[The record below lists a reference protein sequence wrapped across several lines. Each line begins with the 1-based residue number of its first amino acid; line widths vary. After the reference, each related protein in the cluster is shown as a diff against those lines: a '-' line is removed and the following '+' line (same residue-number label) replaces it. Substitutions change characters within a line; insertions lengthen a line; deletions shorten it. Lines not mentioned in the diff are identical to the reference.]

1 MHNAIAITTFFL
13 TWFFACTVN
22 AQPLN
27 PRAAADYSAANN
39 GQAVLVMQGGKLV
52 FEEYQNGFR
61 QALTHPLYSGTKTF
75 ACALAVAAQDDG
87 IIDLDEPVANV
98 ITPWRMDAAIKAPQ
112 IEWKSKI
119 TARQLLSLSSG
130 LSADFP
136 PGTDLAAINSYR
148 AAIFN
153 RSATA
158 PGDAAIYTPSTFQ
171 AFAAYFELKTG
182 GRLTADYS
190 VAGGRDILEYLQARV
205 FDPIGMQVGAWTR
218 DTQGRATLSQGA
230 NISARE
236 WIKFGQLL
244 LQGGKWG
251 GKTIL
256 SESRLRECVTF
267 NNPAFSGYG
276 LALWSNRP
284 VGDTYNAAIDSLP
297 INDINV
303 VDRAAPDVPSDMFM
317 AAGALNQRLYVI
329 PSRDLVVL
337 HYAFGGAWSDN
348 EFLKRLLDVKAGT
361 QSVPAQPF
369 DYQDLWWAGQAENG
383 WGMTIAQQGSTLFSV
398 LYVYDNM
405 GQPQWVVM
413 PGGTWNATLS
423 AYTGGLY
430 IPSGSPFSAYDASKF
445 VVGSAVGQATINFRD
460 ASTATINFT
469 INGVSGSKKITRQ
482 VFADGTP
489 RNNFSDMWWA
499 GLSQNGWGLA
509 LMQQANNI
517 FGVWFT
523 YDAQGKP
530 TWLVMPGGAFAAS
543 NIFEGA
549 LYRTTGSTWLGAG
562 YNSALFKALP
572 VGTLRFDFSGA
583 NQGAMRYM
591 VDGVSGSNAIARQLF
606 GAQLP

>member
-98 ITPWRMDAAIKAPQ
+98 ITPWRTNAAIQASQ
-112 IEWKSKI
+112 ANWKSQI
-119 TARQLLSLSSG
+119 TGRQLLSLSSG
-130 LSADFP
+130 LSADVP
-136 PGTDLAAINSYR
+136 SGTDLATINSYR
-148 AAIFN
+148 AAIFT

-158 PGDAAIYTPSTFQ
+158 PGDSAIYGPSTFQ
-171 AFAAYFELKTG
+171 AFAAYFELKSG
-182 GRLTADYS
+182 GRLNADFS
-190 VAGGRDILEYLQARV
+190 VTGGKDVLEYLQARV
-205 FDPIGMQVGAWTR
+205 FDPIGMQVGAWTL
-218 DTQGRATLSQGA
+218 DTHGRATLSQGA

-236 WIKFGQLL
+236 WVKFGQLL
-244 LQGGKWG
+244 LQGGKWE

-256 SESRLRECVTF
+256 SESRLRECITF

-284 VGDTYNAAIDSLP
+284 VGGTYNETIDSLP
-297 INDINV
+297 VNSVSVI
-303 VDRAAPDVPSDMFM
+303 DRAAPDVPSDMFM
-317 AAGALNQRLYVI
+317 AAGALNQRLYII

-337 HYAFGGAWSDN
+337 RFAIGGTWSDN
-348 EFLKRLLDVKAGT
+348 EFLKRLLDVKAGS
-361 QSVPAQPF
+361 QAVPAQPF
-369 DYQDLWWAGQAENG
+369 DYQDLWWAGPTENG
-383 WGMTIAQQGSTLFSV
+383 WGATIAQQGNTLFSV
-398 LYVYDNM
+398 LYIYDSS
-405 GQPQWVVM
+405 GKPQWVVM

-423 AYTGGLY
+423 AYTGALY
-430 IPSGSPFSAYDASKF
+430 IPSGSPFPAYDATKF
-445 VVGSAVGQATINFRD
+445 NAGTAVGQATLRFRD
-460 ASTATINFT
+460 AGVATLNFT
-469 INGVSGSKKITRQ
+469 INGVSGTKQITRQ
-482 VFADGTP
+482 VFADGAP
-489 RNNFSDMWWA
+489 RKNYSGMWW
-499 GLSQNGWGLA
+499 GGQSQNGWGVA

-530 TWLVMPGGAFAAS
+530 IWFVMPGGVFAS
-543 NIFEGA
+543 STIFEGA
-549 LYRTTGSTWLGAG
+549 LYRTSGSAWLGAA
-562 YNSALFKALP
+562 YDPALFKATS
-572 VGTLRFDFSGA
+572 VGTLRFDFTDA
-583 NQGAMRYM
+583 NQGVMRHV
-591 VDGVSGSNAIARQLF
+591 VDALRGPNTVTRQSF
-606 GAQLP
+606 GP